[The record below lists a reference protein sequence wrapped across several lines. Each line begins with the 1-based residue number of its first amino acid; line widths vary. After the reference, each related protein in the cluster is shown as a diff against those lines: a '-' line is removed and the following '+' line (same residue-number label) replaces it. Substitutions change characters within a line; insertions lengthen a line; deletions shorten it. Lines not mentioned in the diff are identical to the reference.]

1 MKDQNLLN
9 NYKYKW
15 LKIMNKDKFK
25 KKSNNKLKLMMSKK
39 INRKLKKKQTYRN
52 KINKCLLND
61 YIIIIYIIY

>member
-1 MKDQNLLN
+1 
-9 NYKYKW
+9 
-15 LKIMNKDKFK
+15 MNKDKFK

-61 YIIIIYIIY
+61 YIIIFYIIY